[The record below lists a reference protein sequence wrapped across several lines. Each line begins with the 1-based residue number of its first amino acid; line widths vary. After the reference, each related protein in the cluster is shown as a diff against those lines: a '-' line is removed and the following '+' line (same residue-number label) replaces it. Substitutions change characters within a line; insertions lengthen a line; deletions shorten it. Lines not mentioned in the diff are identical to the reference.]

1 MIIVTIIV
9 CVLMIGAVT
18 YSAFVSLGYENFR
31 GITIELDKVYNNTS
45 EMAYAARDELKR
57 RGKQCEIAELGN
69 GYPKLLVD
77 GKKYTA
83 AYKFASVKGFP
94 VQVVQLRVCK

>member
-1 MIIVTIIV
+1 MIIVTIFVGI
-9 CVLMIGAVT
+9 LMFGAIT
-18 YSAFVSLGYENFR
+18 YSVFVSFGYENFR
-31 GITIELDKVYNNTS
+31 GITIELNEVYDNTS

-57 RGKQCEIAELGN
+57 RGKQCEIVELGN

-83 AYKFASVKGFP
+83 AYKFASIKGFP